1 MIILPA
7 IDLRKG
13 RCVQLTQGKADQE
26 RVYSADPVEMARKWE
41 GEGAEYL
48 HVVDLDGAFE
58 GKPIHLEV
66 VSKIAAAVSIPVEIG
81 GGLRTDQN
89 IADVLNGGA
98 TRAVIGTRAVSEPGV
113 LKRLADEHGDRV
125 VAGIDARDGRVQ
137 VEGWVETSEMDA
149 VELARIADG
158 YGIRTIIYTDT
169 AVDGMLTGPNIE
181 AVDAMCRSVNCGVI
195 ASGGIRSADDIR
207 ALRDLGHDNVVGAI
221 VGTALYEG
229 EVTLRE
235 LMTATES

>member
-13 RCVQLTQGKADQE
+13 RCVQLTQGLPDKE
-26 RVYSADPVEMARKWE
+26 RVYSADPVAMARKWQA
-41 GEGAEYL
+41 EGAEYL

-58 GKPIHLEV
+58 GKPIHFDV
-66 VSKIAAAVSIPVEIG
+66 VSQIAAAIDIPVEIG
-81 GGLRTDQN
+81 GGLRTDDDIRN
-89 IADVLNGGA
+89 VLEGGA
-98 TRAVIGTRAVSEPGV
+98 RRAVIGTRAVSEPEV
-113 LKRLADEHGDRV
+113 LKTLAEEHGDRV

-137 VEGWVETSEMDA
+137 IEGWVETSGMDA

-158 YGIRTIIYTDT
+158 YGIATIIYTDT
-169 AVDGMLTGPNIE
+169 AVDGMLTGPNLE
-181 AVDAMCRSVNCGVI
+181 AVGILCAAVSCGVI

-207 ALRDLGHDNVVGAI
+207 RLRELGHDNLVGVI

-229 EVTLRE
+229 EVTLKK
-235 LMTATES
+235 LMDAC